1 MALVGNIS
9 GSIQHNSVI
18 GVSGSVIIANRNE
31 ALFPVFPGT
40 DTTFFVS
47 GSLDGTS
54 KSVFGGDVVVSGSVN
69 SKNGMSVSGDML
81 EVTGTVKVTQ
91 GISGSLTHLTDGTSY
106 LIASGS
112 VEITSGSNGSVTI
125 FVPETS
131 GPQGAQGAQGSSG
144 PQGVQGDVGPQGVQG
159 DVGPQGVQGDVGP
172 QGVQGDVGPQGVQGD
187 VGPQGVQGDVGPQG
201 VQGDVGPQGV
211 QGDVGPQGVQGD
223 VGPQGVQGD
232 VGPQGVQGD
241 VGPQGVQGDVG
252 PQGVQGD
259 TGPGFQAVA
268 SPLFT
273 RVLTSDGTATGAVA
287 ESLFTFVSGSSP
299 PLLALSGSMEPGTD
313 MIYNLGSDDKRWANV
328 HTGDLHLRND
338 RGNWTI
344 IEEDD
349 YLSIRN
355 NKTGDMFKFVLEPI
369 EKK

>member
-1 MALVGNIS
+1 VALVGNIS

-69 SKNGMSVSGDML
+69 SKNGMSISGDML

-131 GPQGAQGAQGSSG
+131 
-144 PQGVQGDVGPQGVQG
+144 
-159 DVGPQGVQGDVGP
+159 
-172 QGVQGDVGPQGVQGD
+172 
-187 VGPQGVQGDVGPQG
+187 
-201 VQGDVGPQGV
+201 GPQGV

-268 SPLFT
+268 SPFFT

>member
-232 VGPQGVQGD
+232 
-241 VGPQGVQGDVG
+241 
-252 PQGVQGD
+252 

>member
-18 GVSGSVIIANRNE
+18 GVTGSVIIANRNE

-47 GSLDGTS
+47 GSLDGTN

-131 GPQGAQGAQGSSG
+131 GPQGAQGSS
-144 PQGVQGDVGPQGVQG
+144 
-159 DVGPQGVQGDVGP
+159 
-172 QGVQGDVGPQGVQGD
+172 
-187 VGPQGVQGDVGPQG
+187 GPQGVQGDVGPQG

-268 SPLFT
+268 NPLFT
-273 RVLTSDGTATGAVA
+273 RVLTSDGTTTGAVA

-344 IEEDD
+344 IEEDN

>member
-69 SKNGMSVSGDML
+69 SKNGMSISGDML

-131 GPQGAQGAQGSSG
+131 
-144 PQGVQGDVGPQGVQG
+144 
-159 DVGPQGVQGDVGP
+159 
-172 QGVQGDVGPQGVQGD
+172 
-187 VGPQGVQGDVGPQG
+187 
-201 VQGDVGPQGV
+201 GPQGV

-268 SPLFT
+268 SPFFT